1 MHAWRCEFFILAGIS
16 EGFERGGGECDAAG
30 RVCSGLARKKYV
42 LNQISIERYRASPT
56 LTVLMSLE
64 SSDTSEKV

>member
-1 MHAWRCEFFILAGIS
+1 MR
-16 EGFERGGGECDAAG
+16 GGECDAEG

-42 LNQISIERYRASPT
+42 SNQITIELYRASPT
-56 LTVLMSLE
+56 LTVLMNLG